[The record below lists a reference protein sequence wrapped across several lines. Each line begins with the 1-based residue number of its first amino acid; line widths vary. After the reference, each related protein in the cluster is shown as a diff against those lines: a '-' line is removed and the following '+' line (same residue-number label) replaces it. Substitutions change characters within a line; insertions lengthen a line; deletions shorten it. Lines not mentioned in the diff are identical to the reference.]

1 MTDIS
6 VTTAP
11 ITVRHLNLPRLSLPK
26 LKIGAS
32 LADIFGLVGDA
43 INMAYVEPYTIHRR
57 RPQVVPDDDLEGR
70 DPTW

>member
-6 VTTAP
+6 TIAP
-11 ITVRHLNLPRLSLPK
+11 IATPPPRPATAKLSEARNRRIACRHIR
-26 LKIGAS
+26 
-32 LADIFGLVGDA
+32 FGGDA
-43 INMAYVEPYTIHRR
+43 FKMSYVDPYTSHGR

>member
-6 VTTAP
+6 PTAP
-11 ITVRHLNLPRLSLPK
+11 FAIRRSDLQGLSIPTLR
-26 LKIGAS
+26 IGAS
-32 LADIFGLVGDA
+32 LASISILLGDA
-43 INMAYVEPYTIHRR
+43 LGMAYVDPYTSLGR